1 MSLLNKPDEEIFKI
15 ADPIWQNLIKSSNM
29 KDYGGFTKDFSTQ
42 MLFGANEVELG
53 KQWANNKIITNL
65 NETYEPFG
73 TLRRGEHI
81 TVLIK
86 QTNKEISGEFLGR
99 LVLGIEDGAVKIFG
113 ATIY

>member
-1 MSLLNKPDEEIFKI
+1 MKLLEKSDKEIKDI
-15 ADPIWQNLIKSSNM
+15 AQPIWDNLVKSSNM
-29 KDYGGFTKDFSTQ
+29 KDYGGFTRDFSTQ

-73 TLRRGEHI
+73 TLRRGDHI

-86 QTNKEISGEFLGR
+86 QTNKEIPGEFLGR
-99 LVLGIEDGAVKIFG
+99 LVLGVEDGEIKIFG

>member
-1 MSLLNKPDEEIFKI
+1 MDLLSKSDQEIFEIGK
-15 ADPIWQNLIKSSNM
+15 PLWENLVRSSNL
-29 KDYGGFTKDFSTQ
+29 KDYGGFTKDFSTE

-53 KQWANNKIITNL
+53 KQWANNKLITNL
-65 NETYEPFG
+65 KETYEPFG

>member
-1 MSLLNKPDEEIFKI
+1 MDILSKNDDEIYELAK
-15 ADPIWQNLIKSSNM
+15 PIWDNLVRSSNL

-53 KQWANNKIITNL
+53 KQWANNELITNL

-86 QTNKEISGEFLGR
+86 QTNNKIPGEFLGR
-99 LVLGIEDGAVKIFG
+99 LVLGVEDGEIKVFG

>member
-1 MSLLNKPDEEIFKI
+1 MSIVDKSDEEIIKI
-15 ADPIWQNLIKSSNM
+15 ADPIWANMVRCSNM
-29 KDYGGFTKDFSTQ
+29 KDYGGFTRDLSSQ
-42 MLFGANEVELG
+42 MLYGANEVELG

-73 TLRRGEHI
+73 TLRRGDHI

-86 QTNKEISGEFLGR
+86 QTNKEVPGEFLGR
-99 LVLGIEDGAVKIFG
+99 LVLGIEDGEVKIFG

>member
-1 MSLLNKPDEEIFKI
+1 MDLLSKSDQEIFDIGKPFW
-15 ADPIWQNLIKSSNM
+15 DNLVRSSNL
-29 KDYGGFTKDFSTQ
+29 KDYGGFTKDFSTE

-53 KQWANNKIITNL
+53 KQWANNKLITNL
-65 NETYEPFG
+65 KETYEPFG

>member
-1 MSLLNKPDEEIFKI
+1 MDILSKTDDEVYEIAKR
-15 ADPIWQNLIKSSNM
+15 IWDNLVKSSNL

-53 KQWANNKIITNL
+53 KQWANNELITNL
-65 NETYEPFG
+65 NETYKPFG

-86 QTNKEISGEFLGR
+86 QTNKKIPGEFLGR
-99 LVLGIEDGAVKIFG
+99 LVLGLEDGEIKVFG

>member
-1 MSLLNKPDEEIFKI
+1 MNLLEKSDDEII
-15 ADPIWQNLIKSSNM
+15 AIANPIWDNLVKTSNM

-53 KQWANNKIITNL
+53 KQWANNKLITNL

-73 TLRRGEHI
+73 TLRRGDHI

-86 QTNKEISGEFLGR
+86 QTNKEVPGEFLGR
-99 LVLGIEDGAVKIFG
+99 LVLGVEGEEVKIFG